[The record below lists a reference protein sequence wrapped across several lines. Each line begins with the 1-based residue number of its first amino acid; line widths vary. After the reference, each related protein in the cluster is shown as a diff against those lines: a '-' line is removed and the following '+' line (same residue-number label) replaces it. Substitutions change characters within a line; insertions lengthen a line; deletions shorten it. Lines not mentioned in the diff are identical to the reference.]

1 MSATPIRKNA
11 SPVRSA
17 DTAIHDL
24 FESLKTY
31 APKLVGPSGAPEPL
45 PSELTAFLSRLCE
58 SAKAAGPL
66 TIFQDETELSTA
78 EAARVLS
85 VSRQFFVQLLEQ
97 NQIPFHKA
105 GTHRRVYA
113 RDVFAYKAKRGAEQ
127 RKAWDDLVRAEIEEG
142 VYDLV
147 PLDALVDKS

>member
-1 MSATPIRKNA
+1 MSASPIRKNIPPA
-11 SPVRSA
+11 ISIDPVVY
-17 DTAIHDL
+17 DL
-24 FESLKTY
+24 FESLKKI
-31 APKLVGPSGAPEPL
+31 APKLVGPDGVPEPL
-45 PSELTAFLSRLCE
+45 PPELSAFLSRLCE
-58 SAKAAGPL
+58 SVKAKEPL
-66 TIFQDETELSTA
+66 TIFEDEMELTTA

-85 VSRQFFVQLLEQ
+85 VSRQFLVELLEQ
-97 NQIPFHKA
+97 NQIPFHKT

-127 RKAWDDLVRAEIEEG
+127 RKTWDDLVRAEIEEG